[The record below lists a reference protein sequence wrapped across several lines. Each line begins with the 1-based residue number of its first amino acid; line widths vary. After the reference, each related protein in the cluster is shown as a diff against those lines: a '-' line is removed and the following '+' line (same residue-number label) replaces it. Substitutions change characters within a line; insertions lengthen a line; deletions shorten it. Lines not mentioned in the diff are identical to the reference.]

1 MYIGVMIV
9 PELTPGTSSN
19 INFIAEHTAQT
30 KQKENQMKNAL
41 KVTSFVSF
49 AVVVATTGEPAGGS
63 FGVAQLS
70 FMFGSLALL
79 LASAFTLVK
88 MSKNERESRMQA
100 RQRSMQTEMVAAEL
114 TVMMASGNKLASKLK

>member
-1 MYIGVMIV
+1 
-9 PELTPGTSSN
+9 
-19 INFIAEHTAQT
+19 
-30 KQKENQMKNAL
+30 MKSIL

-100 RQRSMQTEMVAAEL
+100 RQRSMQTEMAAAEL
-114 TVMMASGNKLASKLK
+114 AAMIADGSKLAAKLK